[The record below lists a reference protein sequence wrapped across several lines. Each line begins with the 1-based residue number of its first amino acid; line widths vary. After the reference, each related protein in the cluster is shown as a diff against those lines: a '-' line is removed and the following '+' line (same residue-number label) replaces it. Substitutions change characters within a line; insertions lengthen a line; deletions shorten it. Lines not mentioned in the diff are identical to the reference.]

1 MRAVFQFSILVL
13 VAILI
18 FIISHPQKYLSQFF
32 QAKKMLAAAAVILL
46 APSIVTAT
54 DCRLFTVGEC
64 TPSNDIWV
72 DEVTLL
78 SIFFPPHFHF
88 LFLQI
93 WVDEVNVLS
102 LFFPFHFS
110 NFFFQMWLNKATM
123 LSLVLSFNFDSMEWV
138 ALLFRTLLHKY

>member
-1 MRAVFQFSILVL
+1 MFHISILVL

-46 APSIVTAT
+46 APSIVSAT

-64 TPSNDIWV
+64 TPSNEIWV

-78 SIFFPPHFHF
+78 SLFSLPIFTFYFYKSG
-88 LFLQI
+88 
-93 WVDEVNVLS
+93 W
-102 LFFPFHFS
+102 
-110 NFFFQMWLNKATM
+110 T
-123 LSLVLSFNFDSMEWV
+123 
-138 ALLFRTLLHKY
+138 R